1 MKNIKVRLLHYTPKE
16 VLIEAM
22 SMPYKT
28 DNFRNI
34 STKEAV
40 KKIKAIC
47 IDKKHSSVLE
57 HINFNFKIE
66 GISRL
71 CLQELVRHRLA
82 SYTVESTRYT
92 LPKKEEVSELIKR
105 IKTGSADNIVNHII
119 KKYIVIPNYIETEKE
134 NKTIYEA
141 ILINFKA
148 FLESLDFYNRFISE
162 HKDKVKY
169 FLPESWRTNL
179 VMSINIRS
187 LRNLLYFRLD
197 KYAHFEIRHLAY
209 LIYQQI
215 PKEYKIL
222 FGDLF
227 EKRYKILVK
236 DLIER

>member
-1 MKNIKVRLLHYTPKE
+1 MKNIKVQLLHYTPKE

-34 STKEAV
+34 STEEAV
-40 KKIKAIC
+40 EKIKAIC

-57 HINFNFKIE
+57 HITFNFKIE

-71 CLQELVRHRLA
+71 CLQELVRHRMA
-82 SYTVESTRYT
+82 NYTVESTRYT
-92 LPKKEEVSELIKR
+92 LPSWEEADKLFDALGSRFINLNKDKRNEVIK
-105 IKTGSADNIVNHII
+105 ILQ
-119 KKYIVIPNYIETEKE
+119 KYFVIPNEIQINQIDIMYNQFKE
-134 NKTIYEA
+134 LLRSNYTTDK
-141 ILINFKA
+141 
-148 FLESLDFYNRFISE
+148 
-162 HKDKVKY
+162 KDIIKY

>member
-1 MKNIKVRLLHYTPKE
+1 MNNIKVNLLHYTPKE

-34 STKEAV
+34 STKEAM

-57 HINFNFKIE
+57 HITFNFKIE

-92 LPKKEEVSELIKR
+92 LPNNDELYNISEEFLKIKQTKHKAYSEELDELIELFKPYVVCYNDM
-105 IKTGSADNIVNHII
+105 S
-119 KKYIVIPNYIETEKE
+119 IEEKAE
-134 NKTIYEA
+134 FIY
-141 ILINFKA
+141 LINMFFTNKR
-148 FLESLDFYNRFISE
+148 YNLYNISN
-162 HKDKVKY
+162 DKLKY

-187 LRNLLYFRLD
+187 LRNFLQLRLS
-197 KYAHFEIRHLAY
+197 KQAHFEIRHLAN
-209 LIYQQI
+209 LIYRQI
-215 PKEYKIL
+215 PEEYKT
-222 FGDLF
+222 LF
-227 EKRYKILVK
+227 EDLV
-236 DLIER
+236 ER

>member
-1 MKNIKVRLLHYTPKE
+1 MDNIKIELLHYTPKE
-16 VLIEAM
+16 ILIEAM

-28 DNFRNI
+28 DNFR
-34 STKEAV
+34 SMFTKETM

-47 IDKKHSSVLE
+47 VDKKHSSVLE
-57 HINFNFKIE
+57 HITFNFKIE

-71 CLQELVRHRLA
+71 CLQELIRHRLV

-92 LPKKEEVSELIKR
+92 LLKKEEVSELIKR
-105 IKTGSADNIVNHII
+105 IKTGSVDNIVNHII
-119 KKYIVIPNYIETEKE
+119 KKYVVIPNYIETEKE

-187 LRNLLYFRLD
+187 LRNFLQLRLF
-197 KYAHFEIRHLAY
+197 KQAHFEIRHLAN
-209 LIYQQI
+209 LIIEQI
-215 PKEYKIL
+215 PEEYKIL
-222 FGDLF
+222 FEDLNNTLT
-227 EKRYKILVK
+227 K
-236 DLIER
+236 

>member
-1 MKNIKVRLLHYTPKE
+1 MDNIKVTLLHYTPKE

-28 DNFRNI
+28 DNFRNM
-34 STKEAV
+34 STENAM

-57 HINFNFKIE
+57 HINFNFKIK

-92 LPKKEEVSELIKR
+92 LPNDDKLYSINTAFLKIKHNQNTTYSEELDELVELFKPYVVFYNDMSLEEKAELINAANMFFNNKR
-105 IKTGSADNIVNHII
+105 FNLYNNHLS
-119 KKYIVIPNYIETEKE
+119 N
-134 NKTIYEA
+134 
-141 ILINFKA
+141 
-148 FLESLDFYNRFISE
+148 
-162 HKDKVKY
+162 DKLKY

-179 VMSINIRS
+179 VISINIRS
-187 LRNLLYFRLD
+187 LRNLLQLRLS
-197 KYAHFEIRHLAY
+197 KQAHFEIRHLAN

-222 FGDLF
+222 F
-227 EKRYKILVK
+227 E
-236 DLIER
+236 DLIEI